1 MDPVTLLTMF
11 APLLVS
17 GGKALISR
25 ITGGSPAV
33 TTPEDYAKIAASDVA
48 KLEALA
54 KLDATAEAG
63 YPWVAAV
70 RALQRPAVVAA
81 VLLAWLVGILF
92 DMEDVK
98 FELVTNLA
106 SAVFFY
112 LFGER
117 VMLRRGK

>member
-1 MDPVTLLTMF
+1 MDPITLLTMF
-11 APLLVS
+11 APLVVS

-25 ITGGSPAV
+25 ITGGTPAI
-33 TTPEDYAKIAASDVA
+33 TTPEDYAKILSADVA

-81 VLLAWLVGILF
+81 VLSAWVFGVLV
-92 DMEDVK
+92 DMDTARL
-98 FELVTNLA
+98 ELVSNLA